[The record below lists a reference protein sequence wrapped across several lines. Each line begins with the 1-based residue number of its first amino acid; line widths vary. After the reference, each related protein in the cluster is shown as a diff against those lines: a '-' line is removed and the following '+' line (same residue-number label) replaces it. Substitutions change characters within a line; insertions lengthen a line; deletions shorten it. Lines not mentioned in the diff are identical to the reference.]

1 MITETVMVYVD
12 DLDAMGVVHNGR
24 YAALLERA
32 LAAYWPGR
40 AERPIPA
47 PPVSPRCSS
56 WSGSSPSPIARRSPG
71 SGPCGCSCGSITS
84 AAPVPCTGSG
94 SGQMMVR
101 WCTPR
106 AAGSRSGSI
115 QPRCGRPG
123 SAWTSGRHSAPPGPR
138 PSRREGRRVR
148 CYPCSPG
155 GTSAWSAR
163 PATSPSRRP
172 GPGMTAA
179 RQGRADRTDS
189 SIQAAASGS
198 APTPMLPSA

>member
-1 MITETVMVYVD
+1 MITETVVVYFD
-12 DLDAMGVVHNGR
+12 DLDAMGVVHDGR

-32 LAAYWPGR
+32 LAAYWTRAGWPYDPGHPR
-40 AERPIPA
+40 FAE
-47 PPVSPRCSS
+47 VLFVV
-56 WSGSSPSPIARRSPG
+56 GSSPSPITRRSPG

-123 SAWTSGRHSAPPGPR
+123 SAWTSGRRSAPSWPDQAG
-138 PSRREGRRVR
+138 
-148 CYPCSPG
+148 
-155 GTSAWSAR
+155 AKD
-163 PATSPSRRP
+163 
-172 GPGMTAA
+172 AA
-179 RQGRADRTDS
+179 
-189 SIQAAASGS
+189 
-198 APTPMLPSA
+198 